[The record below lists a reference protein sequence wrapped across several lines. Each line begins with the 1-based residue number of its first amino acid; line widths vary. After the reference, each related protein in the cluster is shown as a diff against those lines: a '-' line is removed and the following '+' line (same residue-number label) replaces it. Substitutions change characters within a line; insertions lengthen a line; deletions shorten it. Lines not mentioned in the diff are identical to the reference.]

1 MVTHWIPWC
10 LVEDNLS
17 KFGIVMLELLF
28 LYFSMEKRIIQKI
41 RLVPFTKHCLFFPK
55 TVYGENFFFKE
66 LNCICSCKLERKDAL
81 MKYNPSVKLCHKHY
95 SFQLNIFNYSF
106 KALAYILLD
115 STFITYYPHK
125 TQENKIHLILYST
138 MLNSVRKQPEFAFNA
153 SLTSVLS

>member
-10 LVEDNLS
+10 LVEDNLG

-28 LYFSMEKRIIQKI
+28 LYFFNGKKDNSENKVGTIHKALLI
-41 RLVPFTKHCLFFPK
+41 LPK
-55 TVYGENFFFKE
+55 DSVWRDFFFNE